1 MTTQIKKDIANLKI
15 SLNNIENYKIE
26 LEEKKNKLDR
36 TENMKEYYNLQ
47 SDISTLKRAGDKV
60 EDGIA
65 LLQDLLTILDKVEEK
80 SKLIK

>member
-1 MTTQIKKDIANLKI
+1 MTTKIKKDIANLKI
-15 SLNNIENYKIE
+15 SLNNIETYKNE

>member
-1 MTTQIKKDIANLKI
+1 MTTQLKQDIATLKI
-15 SLNNIENYKIE
+15 SLNNIETYKNE
-26 LEEKKNKLDR
+26 MEEKKKKLDR

-47 SDISTLKRAGDKV
+47 ADISTLKRAGDKV

-65 LLQDLLTILDKVEEK
+65 LLQGLLTILDKVEEK